1 MAHGRVLS
9 VLFLLPLV
17 DDFAPPAKLLD
28 GDRSI
33 DDALIDLHLEQ
44 TIKEGIR
51 YGVLEAMDGRSV
63 EIVLKAGF
71 LHFLEIDITINEQQL
86 VELLTVRTPNQ
97 LKLLG
102 EVMLEVEGYLAAP
115 GIIPRLLEG
124 LKKEQQ

>member
-1 MAHGRVLS
+1 
-9 VLFLLPLV
+9 
-17 DDFAPPAKLLD
+17 
-28 GDRSI
+28 
-33 DDALIDLHLEQ
+33 
-44 TIKEGIR
+44 
-51 YGVLEAMDGRSV
+51 MDGSSV
-63 EIVLKAGF
+63 EIVLKADL
-71 LHFLEIDITINEQQL
+71 LHILKVYITINEQQL